1 MPLTFF
7 LQTMRFDVV
16 FRKLTAG
23 DANMHEI
30 MTIEEV
36 AAYLRVSER
45 TVYDWAQKGD
55 LPGGKL
61 GTTWRFKRED
71 VENWVDS
78 RISKKSAQAIPS
90 GGNGSKALLSL
101 DRVMLMK
108 DADKVAVLTRLVDAL
123 ATSPL
128 VKNRDALLKGIL
140 AREELMSTGIG
151 FGVGVPH
158 VRIDS
163 VSDLVMAVVVCKK
176 PIFGYTS
183 LDNKPVHIVCMLAAR
198 SDQHTKY
205 IRTLSAVS
213 SCLKDEETREKI
225 IASDD
230 PAFIYSQ
237 LMTEE

>member
-1 MPLTFF
+1 
-7 LQTMRFDVV
+7 
-16 FRKLTAG
+16 
-23 DANMHEI
+23 MHEI

-61 GTTWRFKRED
+61 GTTWRFKRAD

-78 RISKKSAQAIPS
+78 RISKKPAQTIPS
-90 GGNGSKALLSL
+90 GVNGSKALLSP
-101 DRVMLMK
+101 DRVMIMEN
-108 DADKVAVLTRLVDAL
+108 ADKATVLTRLVDSL

-128 VKNRDALLKGIL
+128 VKNRDQLLKGIL

-163 VSDLVMAVVVCKK
+163 VSDLVMAVAVCKQ
-176 PIFGYTS
+176 PISGYAS
-183 LDNKPVHIVCMLAAR
+183 LDNKPVQIVCMLAAR

-213 SCLKDEETREKI
+213 SCLKDAETRGKI

-237 LMTEE
+237 MVTEE

>member
-1 MPLTFF
+1 
-7 LQTMRFDVV
+7 
-16 FRKLTAG
+16 
-23 DANMHEI
+23 MHEI
-30 MTIEEV
+30 MTIEEI

-45 TVYDWAQKGD
+45 TVYEWAQKGD

-71 VENWVDS
+71 VENWVNS
-78 RISKKSAQAIPS
+78 RLSSKTARPIPVVKKGSGTLLTTDRVVILEETDKKS
-90 GGNGSKALLSL
+90 
-101 DRVMLMK
+101 
-108 DADKVAVLTRLVDAL
+108 VLTMLVDLL
-123 ATSPL
+123 ATSPM
-128 VKNRDALLKGIL
+128 VKNRDELLNGIF

-163 VSDLVMAVVVCKK
+163 ISDLVMAVAVCKR
-176 PIFGYTS
+176 PISGYSS
-183 LDNKPVHIVCMLAAR
+183 LDGQPVQIVCMLAAR

-213 SCLKDEETREKI
+213 GRLKDEDTRKRI

-230 PAFIYSQ
+230 PLCIYSQ
-237 LMTEE
+237 LITEE